1 MNGIVVTIYLV
12 SKLEFKLKNNV
23 LDVIYEMVMKFKAK
37 REPFVPSDRQGSPIE
52 FIAPVLLSPWFKVRF
67 SH

>member
-37 REPFVPSDRQGSPIE
+37 RG
-52 FIAPVLLSPWFKVRF
+52 F
-67 SH
+67 SFFNL